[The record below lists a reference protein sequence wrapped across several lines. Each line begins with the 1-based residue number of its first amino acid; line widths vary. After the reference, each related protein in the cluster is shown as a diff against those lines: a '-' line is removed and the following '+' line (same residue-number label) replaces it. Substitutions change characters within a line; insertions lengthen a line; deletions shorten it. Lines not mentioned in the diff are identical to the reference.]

1 VLLYERT
8 HDGIPRALLRLRR
21 NRTRCIACALRAK
34 TFGRKAA
41 SYSVPHLFVRFESL
55 AATT

>member
-1 VLLYERT
+1 MSART
-8 HDGIPRALLRLRR
+8 TAFRGRFFAFGETAPAA
-21 NRTRCIACALRAK
+21 IACALRAK